1 MACVM
6 DYCILTQDGI
16 IKLYFN
22 YFDEDNNG
30 TIDEAEY
37 THILEVSLNVCAHAS
52 QGQRKRDK

>member
-1 MACVM
+1 M